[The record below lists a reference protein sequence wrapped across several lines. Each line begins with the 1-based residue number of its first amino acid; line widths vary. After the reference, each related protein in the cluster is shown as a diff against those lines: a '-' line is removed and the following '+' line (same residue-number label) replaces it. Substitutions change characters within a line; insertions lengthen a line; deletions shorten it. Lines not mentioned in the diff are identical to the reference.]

1 MNPTEFSILIST
13 KNRSKDLFFSLSQIY
28 DLISPNVTCVVFD
41 DGSSDDTYEMVKSH
55 FPKVVLHRNESSKG
69 YIYCRNIMLNTTK
82 ADYAI
87 SLDDDAHFLVDNPLE
102 CIKSYFINSPKCGVI
117 AFRIFWSKSKLKN
130 FESIEI
136 PHVVNSFVGCGHAWR
151 MKSWRDIPNYP
162 EWYHFYGE
170 ENFASFQ
177 LFKKKW
183 EIHYVPEILIQH
195 RVDMKLRSIQKK
207 DFNFR
212 YRYALRSDW
221 FNILLFTP
229 VNKIP
234 KLIGYSIWMQFRN
247 KIFKGNLKVIYPLIR
262 AIFDMMIYLS
272 KTIGNKYR
280 LTEVEYADF
289 LKLKEVNVYWKPE
302 N

>member
-1 MNPTEFSILIST
+1 MNTSEFSILIST
-13 KNRSKDLFFSLSQIY
+13 KNRSKDLFISLSQIY
-28 DLISPNVTCVVFD
+28 HLISPNIICVVYD
-41 DGSSDDTYEMVKSH
+41 DGSSDGTYEMVKSH
-55 FPKVVLHRNESSKG
+55 FPKVLLLRNEYSKG
-69 YIYCRNIMLNTTK
+69 YIYCRNVMLNTTK

-102 CIKSYFINSPKCGVI
+102 CIRRYFMNSPKCGVI
-117 AFRIFWSKSKLKN
+117 AFRIFWSKERLSDSN
-130 FESIEI
+130 TIDI
-136 PHVVNSFVGCGHAWR
+136 PNVVNAFVGCGHAWR

-177 LFKKKW
+177 LFKKQW

-195 RVDMKLRSIQKK
+195 RVDMKLRSFQKN

-212 YRYALRSDW
+212 YRHALRSDW

-229 VNKIP
+229 VYKIP
-234 KLIGYSIWMQFRN
+234 KLIGYSIWMQFKN
-247 KIFKGNLKVIYPLIR
+247 KIFKGNIKVLYPLIR
-262 AIFDMMIYLS
+262 AIIDVMINFP
-272 KTIGNKYR
+272 KIRENKNR
-280 LTEVEYADF
+280 LTEVEYADY
-289 LKLKEVNVYWKPE
+289 LKLKEVNIYWKPE